1 MTTIAPVQRGG
12 GSRREVPPLVAGDR
26 LSRDEFERRYHEMPH
41 VKKAELIEGI
51 VYMPSPVR
59 LTLHGWPHSLLGGC
73 IVYYISKTPGLQ
85 AGDNSTLRLDE
96 DNEPQPD
103 LLLRLPELVGGQS
116 KIAPD
121 GYLEGPVEF
130 IAEVAASSASIDL
143 HAKLNAYRRNRVRE
157 YMVWRTE
164 DGAIDY
170 FIFREGKYELLLP
183 DVDGLLKSEV
193 FPGLW
198 LDPQALLQ
206 NDLPKLFQAIDKGV
220 VTPEHAAFVERLKS
234 K

>member
-1 MTTIAPVQRGG
+1 
-12 GSRREVPPLVAGDR
+12 
-26 LSRDEFERRYHEMPH
+26 MPDI
-41 VKKAELIEGI
+41 KNAELIEGI

-59 LTLHGWPHSLLGGC
+59 ITLHGWPHSLLGGWL
-73 IVYYISKTPGLQ
+73 VYYISKTPGLRC
-85 AGDNSTLRLDE
+85 ADNSTLRLDE

-103 LLLRLPELVGGQS
+103 LMLRLPEAAGGESRISQE
-116 KIAPD
+116 

-130 IAEVAASSASIDL
+130 IAEIAASSASIDL
-143 HAKLNAYRRNRVRE
+143 HAKFNVYRRNRVRE
-157 YMVWRTE
+157 YLVWRTE

-170 FIFREGKYELLLP
+170 FVFRDGRYEPLRA

-198 LDPQALLQ
+198 LDPAALLQ

-220 VTPEHAAFVERLKS
+220 ATPEHAAFVERLKS